1 MTKNRIILYTIS
13 FISAIALFL
22 INPTNAHACGC
33 CATAGTWSE
42 YTNSLENY
50 HVAQLNEL
58 KFSPAANLFMSA
70 AGFATIKGLASESET
85 YTLYTLSHSK
95 NNRSWNFH
103 FTDPKGKTGNLSFSL
118 PPQKTEFGT
127 DFYDKPVADNRLY
140 KEVRLTGKL
149 AGNGI
154 FAPGINNDSR
164 YKLIL
169 QGRGNYCLD
178 SDDFK
183 HWILEISGPQSSYSF
198 YGSFK

>member
-22 INPTNAHACGC
+22 INPANAHACAC
-33 CATAGTWSE
+33 CGIGGEWLE

-50 HVAQLNEL
+50 DVAQLNEL
-58 KFSPAANLFMSA
+58 KFSPAAKLVVGA
-70 AGFATIKGLASESET
+70 AGLEENKGIADPSET
-85 YTLYTLSHSK
+85 YTLSHSS

-103 FTDPKGKTGNLSFSL
+103 FTDTKGKAGNLSFSL

-127 DFYDKPVADNRLY
+127 DFYDKPVADSRLY

-154 FAPGINNDSR
+154 FESGINNDSR

-169 QGRGNYCLD
+169 QGRGGYCLD
-178 SDDFK
+178 SHNFK
-183 HWILEISGPQSSYSF
+183 HWILQISGPQSSYSF

>member
-22 INPTNAHACGC
+22 INPANAHACAC
-33 CATAGTWSE
+33 CGIGGEWLE

-50 HVAQLNEL
+50 DVAQLNEL
-58 KFSPAANLFMSA
+58 KFSPAAKLVVGA
-70 AGFATIKGLASESET
+70 AGLEENKGIADPSET
-85 YTLYTLSHSK
+85 YTLSHSS

-103 FTDPKGKTGNLSFSL
+103 FTDTKGKAGNLSFSL

-127 DFYDKPVADNRLY
+127 DFYDKPVADERLY

-154 FAPGINNDSR
+154 FESGINNDSR

-169 QGRGNYCLD
+169 QGRGGYCLD
-178 SDDFK
+178 SHNFK
-183 HWILEISGPQSSYSF
+183 HWILQISGPQSSYSF

>member
-22 INPTNAHACGC
+22 INPANAHACAC
-33 CATAGTWSE
+33 CATAGIWLE

-50 HVAQLNEL
+50 DVESLNKL
-58 KFSPAANLFMSA
+58 QYSPTAKLVVGA

-85 YTLYTLSHSK
+85 YTLSHSK

-103 FTDPKGKTGNLSFSL
+103 FTDTKGKAGNLSFSL

-127 DFYDKPVADNRLY
+127 DFYDKPVADDRLY

-154 FAPGINNDSR
+154 FESGINNDSR

-169 QGRGNYCLD
+169 QGRGNGCLNP
-178 SDDFK
+178 DDFQ
-183 HWILEISGPQSSYSF
+183 HWILQISGPQSSYSF

>member
-22 INPTNAHACGC
+22 INPANAHACAC
-33 CATAGTWSE
+33 CATAGIWLE

-50 HVAQLNEL
+50 DVESLNKL
-58 KFSPAANLFMSA
+58 QYSPTAKLVVGA

-85 YTLYTLSHSK
+85 YTLSHSK

-103 FTDPKGKTGNLSFSL
+103 FTDTKGKAGNLSFSL

-127 DFYDKPVADNRLY
+127 DFYDKPVADSRLY

-154 FAPGINNDSR
+154 FASGINNDSR

-169 QGRGNYCLD
+169 QGRGNHCLN

>member
-22 INPTNAHACGC
+22 INPANAHACAC

-42 YTNSLENY
+42 YTDSLENY
-50 HVAQLNEL
+50 DVEQLNQL
-58 KFSPAANLFMSA
+58 QYSPTAKLVVGA

-85 YTLYTLSHSK
+85 YTLSHSK

-103 FTDPKGKTGNLSFSL
+103 FTDTKGKAGNLSFSL

-127 DFYDKPVADNRLY
+127 DFYDKPVADSRLY

-154 FAPGINNDSR
+154 FASGINNDSR

-169 QGRGNYCLD
+169 QGRGNHCLS

>member
-22 INPTNAHACGC
+22 INPANAHACAC
-33 CATAGTWSE
+33 CATAGIWLE

-50 HVAQLNEL
+50 DVEPLNQLQY
-58 KFSPAANLFMSA
+58 SPTAKLVVGA

-85 YTLYTLSHSK
+85 YTLSHSK
-95 NNRSWNFH
+95 NNRSWNFR
-103 FTDPKGKTGNLSFSL
+103 FTDTKGKTGNLSFSL

-127 DFYDKPVADNRLY
+127 DFYDKPVADSRLY

-149 AGNGI
+149 GGNGI
-154 FAPGINNDSR
+154 FASGINNDSR

-169 QGRGNYCLD
+169 QGRGGGCLD
-178 SDDFK
+178 SHDFK
-183 HWILEISGPQSSYSF
+183 HWILQISGPQSSYSF

>member
-22 INPTNAHACGC
+22 INPANAHACAC
-33 CATAGTWSE
+33 CATAGIWSE
-42 YTNSLENY
+42 YTDSLENY
-50 HVAQLNEL
+50 DVEQLNEL
-58 KFSPAANLFMSA
+58 KFSPAAKLVVGA

-85 YTLYTLSHSK
+85 YTLSHSK
-95 NNRSWNFH
+95 NNRSWNFRL
-103 FTDPKGKTGNLSFSL
+103 TDTKGKAGNLSFSL

-127 DFYDKPVADNRLY
+127 DFYDKPVADFRLY

-149 AGNGI
+149 GGNGI
-154 FAPGINNDSR
+154 FESGINNDSR

-169 QGRGNYCLD
+169 QGRGGYCLD
-178 SDDFK
+178 SHDFQ
-183 HWILEISGPQSSYSF
+183 HWILQISGPQSSYSF

>member
-22 INPTNAHACGC
+22 INPANAHACAC
-33 CATAGTWSE
+33 CATAGIWLE

-50 HVAQLNEL
+50 DVESLNKL
-58 KFSPAANLFMSA
+58 QYSPTAKLVVGA

-85 YTLYTLSHSK
+85 YTLSHSK

-103 FTDPKGKTGNLSFSL
+103 FTDTKGKAGNLSFSL

-149 AGNGI
+149 GGNGI
-154 FAPGINNDSR
+154 FESGINNDSR

-169 QGRGNYCLD
+169 QGRGGYCLD
-178 SDDFK
+178 SHNFK
-183 HWILEISGPQSSYSF
+183 HWILQISGPQSSYSF

>member
-22 INPTNAHACGC
+22 INPANAHACAC
-33 CATAGTWSE
+33 CATAGIWSE
-42 YTNSLENY
+42 YTDSLENY
-50 HVAQLNEL
+50 DVEQLNQL
-58 KFSPAANLFMSA
+58 QYSPAAKLVVGA

-85 YTLYTLSHSK
+85 YTLSHSK

-103 FTDPKGKTGNLSFSL
+103 FTDTKGKAGNLSFSL

-154 FAPGINNDSR
+154 FASGINNDSR
-164 YKLIL
+164 YQLIL
-169 QGRGNYCLD
+169 QGRGNYCLN

>member
-33 CATAGTWSE
+33 CAIGGEWLE

-50 HVAQLNEL
+50 DVAQLNEL
-58 KFSPAANLFMSA
+58 KFSPAAKLVVGA
-70 AGFATIKGLASESET
+70 AGLEENKGIADPSET
-85 YTLYTLSHSK
+85 YTLSHSK

-103 FTDPKGKTGNLSFSL
+103 FTDTKGKTGNLSFSL

-127 DFYDKPVADNRLY
+127 DFYDKPTADSRLY

-154 FAPGINNDSR
+154 FASGITNDSR

-169 QGRGNYCLD
+169 QGRGNGCLNP
-178 SDDFK
+178 DDFQ
-183 HWILEISGPQSSYSF
+183 HWILQISGPQSSYSF

>member
-22 INPTNAHACGC
+22 INPANAHACAC
-33 CATAGTWSE
+33 CATAGIWSE
-42 YTNSLENY
+42 YTDSLENY
-50 HVAQLNEL
+50 DVEQLNQL
-58 KFSPAANLFMSA
+58 QYSPTAKLVVGA

-85 YTLYTLSHSK
+85 YTLSHSK

-103 FTDPKGKTGNLSFSL
+103 FTDTKGKAGNLSFSL

-127 DFYDKPVADNRLY
+127 DFYDKPVADSRLY

-154 FAPGINNDSR
+154 FESGINNDSR

-169 QGRGNYCLD
+169 QGRGGYCLD
-178 SDDFK
+178 SHDFQ
-183 HWILEISGPQSSYSF
+183 HWILQISGPQSSYSF

>member
-33 CATAGTWSE
+33 CATAGTWLE

-50 HVAQLNEL
+50 DVAQLNEL
-58 KFSPAANLFMSA
+58 KFSPAAKLVVGA
-70 AGFATIKGLASESET
+70 AGLEENKGIADPSET
-85 YTLYTLSHSK
+85 YTLSHSK

-103 FTDPKGKTGNLSFSL
+103 FTDTKGKTGNLSFSL

-127 DFYDKPVADNRLY
+127 DFYDKPTADSRLY

-154 FAPGINNDSR
+154 FASGITNDSR

-169 QGRGNYCLD
+169 QGRGNGCLNP
-178 SDDFK
+178 DDFQ
-183 HWILEISGPQSSYSF
+183 HWILQISGPQSSYSF

>member
-22 INPTNAHACGC
+22 INPANAHACAC
-33 CATAGTWSE
+33 CATAGIWLE

-50 HVAQLNEL
+50 DVEQLNEL
-58 KFSPAANLFMSA
+58 KFSPAAKLVVGA

-85 YTLYTLSHSK
+85 YTLSHSK

-103 FTDPKGKTGNLSFSL
+103 FTDTKGKAGNLSFSL

-127 DFYDKPVADNRLY
+127 DFYDKPVADSRLY

-154 FAPGINNDSR
+154 FESGINNDSR

-169 QGRGNYCLD
+169 QGRGGYCLD
-178 SDDFK
+178 SHDFQ
-183 HWILEISGPQSSYSF
+183 HWILQISGPQSSYSF

>member
-33 CATAGTWSE
+33 CGIGGEWLE

-50 HVAQLNEL
+50 DVAQLNEL
-58 KFSPAANLFMSA
+58 KFSPAAKLVVGA
-70 AGFATIKGLASESET
+70 AGLEENKGIADPSET
-85 YTLYTLSHSK
+85 YTLSHSS

-103 FTDPKGKTGNLSFSL
+103 FTDTKGKAGNLSFSL

-154 FAPGINNDSR
+154 FESGINNDSR

-169 QGRGNYCLD
+169 QGRGGYCLD

-183 HWILEISGPQSSYSF
+183 HWILQISGPQSSYSF

>member
-22 INPTNAHACGC
+22 INPANAHACAC
-33 CATAGTWSE
+33 CATAGIWSE
-42 YTNSLENY
+42 YTDSLENY
-50 HVAQLNEL
+50 DVEQLNQL
-58 KFSPAANLFMSA
+58 QYSPAAKLVVGA

-85 YTLYTLSHSK
+85 YTLSHSK
-95 NNRSWNFH
+95 NNRSWNFS
-103 FTDPKGKTGNLSFSL
+103 FTDTKGKTGNLSFSL

-127 DFYDKPVADNRLY
+127 DFYDKPVADSRLY

-154 FAPGINNDSR
+154 FESGINNDSR

-169 QGRGNYCLD
+169 QGRGGYCLD
-178 SDDFK
+178 SHDFK

>member
-22 INPTNAHACGC
+22 INPANAQACAC
-33 CATAGTWSE
+33 CGIGGEWLE

-50 HVAQLNEL
+50 DVAQLNEL
-58 KFSPAANLFMSA
+58 KFSPAAKLVVGA
-70 AGFATIKGLASESET
+70 AGLEENKGIADPSET
-85 YTLYTLSHSK
+85 YTLSHSS

-103 FTDPKGKTGNLSFSL
+103 FTDTKGKAGNLSFSL

-127 DFYDKPVADNRLY
+127 DFYDKPVADYRLY

-154 FAPGINNDSR
+154 FASGITNDSR

-169 QGRGNYCLD
+169 QGRGNGCLNP
-178 SDDFK
+178 DDFQ
-183 HWILEISGPQSSYSF
+183 HWILQISGPQSSYSF

>member
-22 INPTNAHACGC
+22 INPANAHACAC
-33 CATAGTWSE
+33 CATAGIWSE
-42 YTNSLENY
+42 YTDSLENY
-50 HVAQLNEL
+50 DVEQLNEL
-58 KFSPAANLFMSA
+58 KFSPAAKLVVGA

-85 YTLYTLSHSK
+85 YTLSHSK
-95 NNRSWNFH
+95 NNRSWNFRL
-103 FTDPKGKTGNLSFSL
+103 TDTKGKAGNLSFSL

-127 DFYDKPVADNRLY
+127 DFYDKPVADSRLY

-154 FAPGINNDSR
+154 FESGINNDSR

-169 QGRGNYCLD
+169 QGRGGYCLD
-178 SDDFK
+178 SHDFQ
-183 HWILEISGPQSSYSF
+183 HWILQISGPQSSYSF

>member
-22 INPTNAHACGC
+22 INPANAHACAC

-42 YTNSLENY
+42 YTKSLENY
-50 HVAQLNEL
+50 DVAQLNEL
-58 KFSPAANLFMSA
+58 KFSPAAKLVVGA
-70 AGFATIKGLASESET
+70 AGLEENKGIADPSET
-85 YTLYTLSHSK
+85 YTLSHSS

-103 FTDPKGKTGNLSFSL
+103 FTDTKGKAGNLSFSL

-127 DFYDKPVADNRLY
+127 DFYDKRVADERLY

-154 FAPGINNDSR
+154 FESGINNDSR

-169 QGRGNYCLD
+169 QGRGGYCLD
-178 SDDFK
+178 SHDFQ
-183 HWILEISGPQSSYSF
+183 HWILQISGPQSSYSF

>member
-22 INPTNAHACGC
+22 INPANAHACAC
-33 CATAGTWSE
+33 CATAGIWSE
-42 YTNSLENY
+42 YTDSLENY
-50 HVAQLNEL
+50 DVEQLNQL
-58 KFSPAANLFMSA
+58 QYSPTAKLVVGA

-85 YTLYTLSHSK
+85 YTLSHSK

-103 FTDPKGKTGNLSFSL
+103 FTDTKGKAGNLSFSL

-127 DFYDKPVADNRLY
+127 DFYDKPVADERLY

-154 FAPGINNDSR
+154 FESGINNDSR

-169 QGRGNYCLD
+169 QGRGGYCLD
-178 SDDFK
+178 SHDFQ
-183 HWILEISGPQSSYSF
+183 HWILQISGPQSSYSF

>member
-22 INPTNAHACGC
+22 INPANAHACAC
-33 CATAGTWSE
+33 CATAGIWLE

-50 HVAQLNEL
+50 DVEQLNQL
-58 KFSPAANLFMSA
+58 QYSPTAKLVVGA

-85 YTLYTLSHSK
+85 YTLSHSK
-95 NNRSWNFH
+95 NNRSWNFR
-103 FTDPKGKTGNLSFSL
+103 FTDTKGKTGNLSFSL

-127 DFYDKPVADNRLY
+127 DFYDKPVADSRLY

-154 FAPGINNDSR
+154 FASGITNDSR

-169 QGRGNYCLD
+169 QGRGNGCLNP
-178 SDDFK
+178 DDFQ
-183 HWILEISGPQSSYSF
+183 HWILQISGPQSSYSF

>member
-33 CATAGTWSE
+33 CATAGTWLE

-50 HVAQLNEL
+50 DVAQLNEL
-58 KFSPAANLFMSA
+58 KFSPAAKLVVGA
-70 AGFATIKGLASESET
+70 AGLEENKGIADPSET
-85 YTLYTLSHSK
+85 YTLSHSK

-103 FTDPKGKTGNLSFSL
+103 FTDTKGKTGNLSFSL

-127 DFYDKPVADNRLY
+127 DFYDKPVADTRLY

-154 FAPGINNDSR
+154 FASGITNDSR

-169 QGRGNYCLD
+169 QGRGNGCLNP
-178 SDDFK
+178 DDFQ
-183 HWILEISGPQSSYSF
+183 HWILQISGPQSSYSF

>member
-22 INPTNAHACGC
+22 INPANAHACSGC
-33 CATAGTWSE
+33 CGIAGEWSE
-42 YTNSLENY
+42 NTDSLKDYDVES
-50 HVAQLNEL
+50 LNQL
-58 KFSPAANLFMSA
+58 KFSPTANLFMNL
-70 AGFATIKGLASESET
+70 AGFDNIKGLDSESDT
-85 YTLYTLSHSK
+85 YTISHSS
-95 NNRSWNFH
+95 NNRSWNFR
-103 FTDPKGKTGNLSFSL
+103 FTDTKGKTGNLSFSL

-127 DFYDKPVADNRLY
+127 DFYDKPTADSRLY

-154 FAPGINNDSR
+154 FASGINNDSR

-169 QGRGNYCLD
+169 QGRGNGCLNP
-178 SDDFK
+178 DDFQ
-183 HWILEISGPQSSYSF
+183 HWILQISGPQSSYSF

>member
-22 INPTNAHACGC
+22 INPANAHACAC
-33 CATAGTWSE
+33 CGIGGEWLE

-50 HVAQLNEL
+50 DVAQLNQL
-58 KFSPAANLFMSA
+58 QYSPTAKLVVGA

-85 YTLYTLSHSK
+85 YTLSHSK

-103 FTDPKGKTGNLSFSL
+103 FTDTKGKTGNLSFSL

-149 AGNGI
+149 GGNGI
-154 FAPGINNDSR
+154 FESGINNDSR

-169 QGRGNYCLD
+169 QGRGGYCLD
-178 SDDFK
+178 SHNFK
-183 HWILEISGPQSSYSF
+183 HWILQISGPQSSYSF

>member
-22 INPTNAHACGC
+22 INPANAHACAC
-33 CATAGTWSE
+33 CATAGIWSE
-42 YTNSLENY
+42 YTDSLENY
-50 HVAQLNEL
+50 DVEQLNQL
-58 KFSPAANLFMSA
+58 QYSPTAKLVVGA

-85 YTLYTLSHSK
+85 YTLSHSK

-103 FTDPKGKTGNLSFSL
+103 FTDTKGKAGNLSFSL

-127 DFYDKPVADNRLY
+127 DFYDKPVADSRLY

-154 FAPGINNDSR
+154 FESGINNDSR

>member
-22 INPTNAHACGC
+22 INPANAHACAC

-50 HVAQLNEL
+50 DVAQLNEL
-58 KFSPAANLFMSA
+58 KFSPAAKLVVGA

-85 YTLYTLSHSK
+85 YTLSHSK

-103 FTDPKGKTGNLSFSL
+103 FTDTKGKAGNLSFSL

-127 DFYDKPVADNRLY
+127 DFYDKPVADFRLY

-149 AGNGI
+149 TGNGI
-154 FAPGINNDSR
+154 FASGINNDSR

-169 QGRGNYCLD
+169 QGRGSDCLD
-178 SDDFK
+178 SDDFQ
-183 HWILEISGPQSSYSF
+183 HWILQISGPQSSYSF

>member
-22 INPTNAHACGC
+22 INPANAHACAC

-50 HVAQLNEL
+50 DVAQLNEL
-58 KFSPAANLFMSA
+58 KFSPAAKLVVGA

-85 YTLYTLSHSK
+85 YTLSHSK

-103 FTDPKGKTGNLSFSL
+103 FTDTKGKAGNLSFSL

-154 FAPGINNDSR
+154 FESGINNDSR

>member
-22 INPTNAHACGC
+22 INPANAHACAC
-33 CATAGTWSE
+33 CATAGIWSE

-50 HVAQLNEL
+50 DVEELNEL
-58 KFSPAANLFMSA
+58 KFSPAAKLVVGA

-85 YTLYTLSHSK
+85 YTLSHSS
-95 NNRSWNFH
+95 NNRSWNFR
-103 FTDPKGKTGNLSFSL
+103 FTDTKGKTGNLSFSL

-154 FAPGINNDSR
+154 FESGINNDSR

-183 HWILEISGPQSSYSF
+183 HWILEISGLQSSYSF

>member
-22 INPTNAHACGC
+22 INPANAHACAC
-33 CATAGTWSE
+33 CATAGIWSE
-42 YTNSLENY
+42 YTDSLENY
-50 HVAQLNEL
+50 DVEQLNEL
-58 KFSPAANLFMSA
+58 KFSPAAKLVVGA
-70 AGFATIKGLASESET
+70 AGLEENKGIADPSET
-85 YTLYTLSHSK
+85 YTLSHSS

-103 FTDPKGKTGNLSFSL
+103 FTDTKGKAGNLSFSL

-127 DFYDKPVADNRLY
+127 DFYDKPVADERFY

-154 FAPGINNDSR
+154 FESGINNDSR

-169 QGRGNYCLD
+169 QGRGGYCLD
-178 SDDFK
+178 SHDFQ
-183 HWILEISGPQSSYSF
+183 HWILQISGPQSSYSF

>member
-22 INPTNAHACGC
+22 INPANAHACAC

-42 YTNSLENY
+42 YTDSLENY
-50 HVAQLNEL
+50 DVEQLNQL
-58 KFSPAANLFMSA
+58 QYSPTAKLVVGA

-85 YTLYTLSHSK
+85 YTLSHSK

-103 FTDPKGKTGNLSFSL
+103 FTDTKGKAGNLSFSL

-127 DFYDKPVADNRLY
+127 DFYDKPVADSRLY

-154 FAPGINNDSR
+154 FESGINNDSR

-169 QGRGNYCLD
+169 QGRGGYCLD
-178 SDDFK
+178 SHDFQ

>member
-22 INPTNAHACGC
+22 INPANAHACAC
-33 CATAGTWSE
+33 CATAGIWSE
-42 YTNSLENY
+42 YTDSLENY
-50 HVAQLNEL
+50 DVEQLNQL
-58 KFSPAANLFMSA
+58 QYSPTAKLVVGA

-85 YTLYTLSHSK
+85 YTLSHSK

-103 FTDPKGKTGNLSFSL
+103 FTDTKGKAGNLSFSL

-154 FAPGINNDSR
+154 FESGINNDSR

-169 QGRGNYCLD
+169 QGRGNHCLS

>member
-22 INPTNAHACGC
+22 INPANAHACAC
-33 CATAGTWSE
+33 CATAGIWLE

-50 HVAQLNEL
+50 DVAQLNEL
-58 KFSPAANLFMSA
+58 KFSPAAKLVVGA
-70 AGFATIKGLASESET
+70 AGLEENKGIADPSET
-85 YTLYTLSHSK
+85 YTLSHSS

-103 FTDPKGKTGNLSFSL
+103 FTDTKGKAGNLSFSL

-127 DFYDKPVADNRLY
+127 DFYDKPVADERFY

-154 FAPGINNDSR
+154 FESGINNDSR

-169 QGRGNYCLD
+169 QGRGGYCLD
-178 SDDFK
+178 SHNFK
-183 HWILEISGPQSSYSF
+183 HWILQISGPQSSYSF

>member
-22 INPTNAHACGC
+22 INPANAHACAC
-33 CATAGTWSE
+33 CATAGIWLE

-50 HVAQLNEL
+50 DVESLNQLQY
-58 KFSPAANLFMSA
+58 SPTAKLVVGA

-85 YTLYTLSHSK
+85 YTLSHSK
-95 NNRSWNFH
+95 NNRSWNFS
-103 FTDPKGKTGNLSFSL
+103 FTDTKGKTGNLSFSL

-127 DFYDKPVADNRLY
+127 DFYDKPMADFRLY

-149 AGNGI
+149 GGNGI
-154 FAPGINNDSR
+154 FASGINNDSR

-169 QGRGNYCLD
+169 QGRGGGCLN
-178 SDDFK
+178 SHDFK
-183 HWILEISGPQSSYSF
+183 HWILQISGPQSSYSF

>member
-33 CATAGTWSE
+33 CATAGTWLE

-50 HVAQLNEL
+50 DVAQLNEL
-58 KFSPAANLFMSA
+58 KFSPAAKLVVGA
-70 AGFATIKGLASESET
+70 AGLEENKGIADPSET
-85 YTLYTLSHSK
+85 YTLSHSK

-103 FTDPKGKTGNLSFSL
+103 FTDTKGKTGNLSFSL

-154 FAPGINNDSR
+154 FESGINNDSR

-169 QGRGNYCLD
+169 QGRGNGCLNP
-178 SDDFK
+178 DDFQ
-183 HWILEISGPQSSYSF
+183 HWILQISGPQSSYSF

>member
-22 INPTNAHACGC
+22 INPANAHACAC
-33 CATAGTWSE
+33 CATAGIWSE
-42 YTNSLENY
+42 YTDSLENY
-50 HVAQLNEL
+50 DVEQLNQL
-58 KFSPAANLFMSA
+58 QYSPAAKLVVGA

-85 YTLYTLSHSK
+85 YTLSHSK

-103 FTDPKGKTGNLSFSL
+103 FTDTKGKAGNLSFSL

-149 AGNGI
+149 GGNGI
-154 FAPGINNDSR
+154 FESGINNDSR

-169 QGRGNYCLD
+169 QGRGGYCLD
-178 SDDFK
+178 SHDFQ
-183 HWILEISGPQSSYSF
+183 HWILQISGPQSSYSF